1 MKADL
6 AQRWMAAF
14 YAAVEDDLLLA
25 SQLRDASLA
34 SDLKTWTAALT
45 VAVVRSVQALDL
57 LAAAKGHRGTALPVA
72 QEEYLG
78 QDVMAFAPGERG
90 WRLPIAVFELENAVD
105 DQRVA
110 YSLWKVLALRASLR
124 VVFCYRRDGGQ
135 APALVSWLADQVVA
149 PLPVADRTRVEGT
162 TLLTVG
168 SRAEAATFP
177 YGFFRSWKLSSNT
190 GRFERFARS

>member
-6 AQRWMAAF
+6 AQRWLAAF
-14 YAAVEDDLLLA
+14 YAAVEGDPLLT

-45 VAVVRSVQALDL
+45 ISVVRSVQALDL
-57 LAAAKGHRGTALPVA
+57 LAAAKGHRGTALPLA

-90 WRLPIAVFELENAVD
+90 WRMPVAVFELENAAD

-110 YSLWKVLALRASLR
+110 YSLWKTLAIRASLR
-124 VVFCYRRDGGQ
+124 VVFCYRQDSGQ
-135 APALVSWLADQVVA
+135 APALVAWLADQVVA

-168 SRAEAATFP
+168 SRAEAVTFP
-177 YGFFRSWKLSSNT
+177 YGFFQSWKLSSNT

>member
-1 MKADL
+1 MKAEL
-6 AQRWMAAF
+6 AQRWLAAF
-14 YAAVEDDLLLA
+14 YAAIEDDAALA

-34 SDLKTWTAALT
+34 SDLKAWTAALT
-45 VAVVRSVQALDL
+45 VAVVRSLQALDL
-57 LAAAKGHRGTALPVA
+57 LASAKGHRGTALPLA

-90 WRLPIAVFELENAVD
+90 WRMPVAVFELENAAD

-110 YSLWKVLALRASLR
+110 YSLWKTLSVRASLR
-124 VVFCYRRDGGQ
+124 VVVCYRQDGGE

-149 PLPVADRTRVEGT
+149 PLPVADRTRIEGT

-168 SRAEAATFP
+168 SRAEVATFP
-177 YGFFRSWKLSSNT
+177 YGFFQSWKLSSNT
-190 GRFERFARS
+190 GRFERFTRS